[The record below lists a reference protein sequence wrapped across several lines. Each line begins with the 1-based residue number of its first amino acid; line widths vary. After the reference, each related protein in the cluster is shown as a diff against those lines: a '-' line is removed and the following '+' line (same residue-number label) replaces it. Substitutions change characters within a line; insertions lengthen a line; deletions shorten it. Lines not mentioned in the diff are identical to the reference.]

1 MTDREYLVEAREWLE
16 EVKKLAGLA
25 KDEKW
30 YQKRLNTLEW
40 LIEQAEKA
48 DRYESI
54 LEFYAD
60 PKNHDWYQDAFD
72 EVYPSEVM
80 KDEGEL
86 ARKALGC
93 EE

>member
-1 MTDREYLVEAREWLE
+1 MEIF
-16 EVKKLAGLA
+16 
-25 KDEKW
+25 
-30 YQKRLNTLEW
+30 EW

-80 KDEGEL
+80 KDEWEL
-86 ARKALGC
+86 ARKALEGK
-93 EE
+93 E